1 MGDICIYRKKKN
13 LILKPKPKIQGKGIA
28 TVIGV
33 GLYDY
38 IITVVIKLQ
47 LHRSH

>member
-1 MGDICIYRKKKN
+1 MGDICIYRKKKKN

-33 GLYDY
+33 STTTSSL
-38 IITVVIKLQ
+38 L
-47 LHRSH
+47 